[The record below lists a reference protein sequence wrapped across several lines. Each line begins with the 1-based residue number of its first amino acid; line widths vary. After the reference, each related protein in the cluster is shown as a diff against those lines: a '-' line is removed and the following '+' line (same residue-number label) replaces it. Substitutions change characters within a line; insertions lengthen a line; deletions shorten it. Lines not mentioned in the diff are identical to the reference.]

1 MERKRLVGVVALVV
15 AVGSVS
21 ACDPLSSLSDQD
33 LAFRLG
39 SDGQLSAA
47 VCRDM
52 TVNYADAQL
61 SEGGTGPAQK
71 LWEASG
77 EAHLSAGSVVEL
89 GQPTS
94 GLTAA
99 VSAST
104 DIEVGDHIS
113 IYFVD
118 NANGTSSV
126 AAFDITDDSLIS
138 GLWMDSDGKLSEL
151 PCTANDESESS

>member
-1 MERKRLVGVVALVV
+1 MKCKRLVGMVALVV
-15 AVGSVS
+15 TVGSVS
-21 ACDPLSSLSDQD
+21 ACDPLSSLSDHD
-33 LAFRLG
+33 LAFRFG
-39 SDGQLSAA
+39 SDGQLSVAA
-47 VCRDM
+47 CRDI

-77 EAHLSAGSVVEL
+77 DARLSAGSIVEL
-89 GQPTS
+89 GQPTP
-94 GLTAA
+94 GLTAE

-126 AAFDITDDSLIS
+126 AGFDITDDSFKS
-138 GLWMDSDGKLSEL
+138 GLWMYSDGKLSGH
-151 PCTANDESESS
+151 PCMADDESESS